1 MGMTGSGTLAS
12 QAGNATEKRS
22 HQLFLLQSWKSSRL
36 CLVQVSSTR
45 DNIIFDHNFP
55 SSVIF
60 IQTEAAAAWPPTLVK
75 FHRWMKCL
83 ATSRAAFPW
92 TTEAMSC
99 QGILGV
105 LCLSM
110 KSKEAET
117 GSSDLKKSILHQE
130 WDHQWCAYHRK
141 AYLAESSPCAQSCSS
156 LSRARIAC
164 SHATLWP
171 PQAHFA
177 LGQRLKN
184 NWYWSIIYH
193 QKKTMNYSYKSYFSE
208 FTQPGEFI
216 FDQFLLYLFETI
228 IWSIYNDNNGL
239 FFEHFSFP
247 DVAPVLFKQRTI
259 FMVGF
264 SKILLLTK
272 IHIQAH
278 TTVKLYIRDGWSQHG
293 TWDLLSKVIQIR
305 TIF

>member
-45 DNIIFDHNFP
+45 DHIIFDHNFP

-177 LGQRLKN
+177 LGQRLKKTIDIDQL
-184 NWYWSIIYH
+184 SIIKRRQWTILIKAISVSSPNLGSSFLTSSYYTYLKPLYG
-193 QKKTMNYSYKSYFSE
+193 QYTM
-208 FTQPGEFI
+208 I
-216 FDQFLLYLFETI
+216 
-228 IWSIYNDNNGL
+228 
-239 FFEHFSFP
+239 
-247 DVAPVLFKQRTI
+247 
-259 FMVGF
+259 
-264 SKILLLTK
+264 
-272 IHIQAH
+272 
-278 TTVKLYIRDGWSQHG
+278 TTVSSLSISVFLMLHLCCLNNAPFSWWDFQRYCCWQKYTSKHTPQLNCISEMDGVSTVREIYCPKWY
-293 TWDLLSKVIQIR
+293 K
-305 TIF
+305 

>member
-1 MGMTGSGTLAS
+1 
-12 QAGNATEKRS
+12 
-22 HQLFLLQSWKSSRL
+22 
-36 CLVQVSSTR
+36 
-45 DNIIFDHNFP
+45 
-55 SSVIF
+55 
-60 IQTEAAAAWPPTLVK
+60 
-75 FHRWMKCL
+75 MKCL

-130 WDHQWCAYHRK
+130 WHHQWCAYHRK

-164 SHATLWP
+164 SHATLRP

-208 FTQPGEFI
+208 FTQPGTFI
-216 FDQFLLYLFETI
+216 FDQFLLYLFKT
-228 IWSIYNDNNGL
+228 IYNDNNGL

-247 DVAPVLFKQRTI
+247 DVAPVLFIQCTI
-259 FMVGF
+259 FKHGGIF
-264 SKILLLTK
+264 KDTAADRITLKQPKK

-293 TWDLLSKVIQIR
+293 TWDLLSIVIQIR